1 MRHRNSP
8 VTPARYSTGRAEG
21 TDRVNNFL
29 NRHDRLRAF
38 RWKNNALELLDQR
51 RLPHSVDWVRCQTAM
66 EVAAAIRALVVRG
79 APAIGIAAAY
89 GTVLASRSDHFEED
103 VSLLRAARPTAVNL
117 MWAMDRMVAV
127 ADRTPE
133 RLLIEARA
141 IEQEDLVANQRMS
154 KSGAERLDSGC
165 GVLTHCNTGSLA
177 TAGLGTALGVIRCGY
192 AAGKIQRVFAGETRP
207 WLQGSRLTAWELS
220 ADGIPVQLLADAAAP
235 YLMCSGQV
243 QWVIVGADRVAANG
257 DVANK
262 IGTYAL
268 ALAARHHGLHTMV
281 VAASST
287 IDMRTPDGNSIPIE
301 LRDPEELL
309 TYAGQ
314 AVAPAGVS
322 AWNPVFDITPAE
334 LVDVLVTEKGRV
346 EHPNRARMHDLFG
359 A

>member
-1 MRHRNSP
+1 M
-8 VTPARYSTGRAEG
+8 
-21 TDRVNNFL
+21 NNPL
-29 NRHDRLRAF
+29 NRHDGLRAI
-38 RWKNNALELLDQR
+38 RWKNDALELLDQR
-51 RLPHSVDWVRCQTAM
+51 YLPHTVDWVCCHTAKD
-66 EVAAAIRALVVRG
+66 VAEAIRALVVRG

-89 GTVLASRSDHFEED
+89 GTILASRGGHFEED

-127 ADRTPE
+127 ADGGPD
-133 RLLIEARA
+133 RLLVEARA
-141 IEQEDLVANQRMS
+141 IEQEDLAANQCMS
-154 KSGAERLDSGC
+154 KWGAERLDYGC

-177 TAGLGTALGVIRCGY
+177 TAGLGTALGVIRYGY
-192 AAGKIQRVFAGETRP
+192 AAGKIQQVFAGETRP
-207 WLQGSRLTAWELS
+207 WLQGARLTAWELS
-220 ADGIPVQLLADAAAP
+220 EDGIPVQLIADAAAAH
-235 YLMCSGQV
+235 LMRSGQV
-243 QWVIVGADRVAANG
+243 QWVIVGADRIAANG

-287 IDMRTPDGNSIPIE
+287 IDMRTQDGNSIPIE
-301 LRDPEELL
+301 LRDPDELL

-314 AVAPAGVS
+314 AVAPLGVS

-334 LVDVLVTEKGRV
+334 LVDVLVTEKGLV